1 MLCVHNN
8 TNIAKKLW
16 KTSGEKF
23 FKIFFGG
30 YLFLKTFCLI
40 LQSQTT
46 GNGGEVINK
55 VM

>member
-8 TNIAKKLW
+8 TNIAKKLF
-16 KTSGEKF
+16 KTSTEKF
-23 FKIFFGG
+23 FKIFFAR
-30 YLFLKTFCLI
+30 YLYLKSFCLI

-46 GNGGEVINK
+46 GNGSEVIDK